1 MSEKYKAILM
11 MGAPG
16 SGKGTHGKW
25 LGNLLGF
32 VHVASGDLFRAL
44 DKNSELGKIFVE
56 YSGKGLLVP
65 DDFTVRLWE
74 DHMKRMVAA
83 KKFNPATETLVLD
96 GIPRNVNQAKMMDPL
111 IDVQKIIVIAV
122 EHGLDE
128 IVQRMR
134 LRAEKEGRHDDANEA
149 TIRNRFAVYQKETK
163 PVLDHYPAK
172 LRVEV
177 NGLQGVPVPVAHDVI
192 CALLGR
198 TKEMKP
204 LPKS

>member
-1 MSEKYKAILM
+1 MPEKYKAILL

-25 LGNLLGF
+25 LGHLLGF

-44 DKNSELGKIFVE
+44 DKNSELGKIFLE
-56 YSGKGLLVP
+56 YSSKGLLVP

-74 DHMKRMVAA
+74 DHVKRLVAS
-83 KKFNPATETLVLD
+83 KKFDPATETLVLD
-96 GIPRNVNQAKMMDPL
+96 GIPRNVNQAQMMDPL

-128 IVQRMR
+128 IVQRMK
-134 LRAEKEGRHDDANEA
+134 LRAEKEGRHDDADEA

-163 PVLDHYPAK
+163 PVLDYYPAH

-177 NGLQGVPVPVAHDVI
+177 NGLQGGPLAVAHDVI

-198 TKEMKP
+198 THEMKP
-204 LPKS
+204 VPH

>member
-1 MSEKYKAILM
+1 MSDKYKAILM

-74 DHMKRMVAA
+74 DHMRRMVAA

-96 GIPRNVNQAKMMDPL
+96 GIPRNVNQAKMMDPH

-163 PVLDHYPAK
+163 PVLDHYPAS
-172 LRVEV
+172 LRVEI
-177 NGLQGVPVPVAHDVI
+177 NGLQGGPVPVAHDVL

-204 LPKS
+204 LPR

>member
-1 MSEKYKAILM
+1 MTQKYKAILM

-44 DKNSELGKIFVE
+44 DKQSELGKIFVE
-56 YSGKGLLVP
+56 YSSKGLLVP

-74 DHMKRMVAA
+74 DHMQRLVAA
-83 KKFNPATETLVLD
+83 KKFSPDTETLVLD
-96 GIPRNVNQAKMMDPL
+96 GIPRNVAQAKMLDPH
-111 IDVQKIIVIAV
+111 IDVQKIIVISV

-128 IVQRMR
+128 IVGRMK

-172 LRVEV
+172 LRVEI
-177 NGLQGVPVPVAHDVI
+177 NGLQGGPVPVAHDVI

-198 TKEMKP
+198 TNEMKP
-204 LPKS
+204 LPKA

>member
-1 MSEKYKAILM
+1 MAEKYKAILM

-56 YSGKGLLVP
+56 YSSKGLLVP

-74 DHMKRMVAA
+74 DHMRRMVAA

-96 GIPRNVNQAKMMDPL
+96 GIPRNVNQAKMMDPH

-128 IVQRMR
+128 IVQRMK

-177 NGLQGVPVPVAHDVI
+177 NGLQGGPVPVAHDVI

-204 LPKS
+204 LPH

>member
-1 MSEKYKAILM
+1 MEDKYKSILLV
-11 MGAPG
+11 GPPG

-56 YSGKGLLVP
+56 YSSKGLLVP

-83 KKFNPATETLVLD
+83 KKFNPATDTLVLD
-96 GIPRNVNQAKMMDPL
+96 GIPRNVAQAKMMDPHL
-111 IDVQKIIVIAV
+111 DVQKIIVIRV
-122 EHGLDE
+122 EHGLEE
-128 IVQRMR
+128 IVQRMK

-149 TIRNRFAVYQKETK
+149 TIRNRFVVYEKETK
-163 PVLDHYPAK
+163 PVLDYYPAK
-172 LRVEV
+172 LCVEV
-177 NGLQGVPVPVAHDVI
+177 NGLQGGPVPVAHDVI
-192 CALLGR
+192 CAVLGR
-198 TKEMKP
+198 ISEMKP
-204 LPKS
+204 LPR

>member
-1 MSEKYKAILM
+1 MSQKFKTILM
-11 MGAPG
+11 VGAPG

-56 YSGKGLLVP
+56 YSSKGLLVP

-96 GIPRNVNQAKMMDPL
+96 GIPRNVAQAKMLDPH
-111 IDVQKIIVIAV
+111 IDVQKIVVIRV

-128 IVQRMR
+128 IVERMKQR
-134 LRAEKEGRHDDANEA
+134 AVKEGRHDDANEA
-149 TIRNRFAVYQKETK
+149 TIRNRFKVYETETK
-163 PVLDHYPAK
+163 PVLDHYPSN
-172 LRVEV
+172 LRIEV
-177 NGLQGVPVPVAHDVI
+177 NGLQGGPVPVAHDI
-192 CALLGR
+192 IAGLLGR
-198 TKEMKP
+198 TSEMKP
-204 LPKS
+204 LPR

>member
-1 MSEKYKAILM
+1 MSEKYKSILLV
-11 MGAPG
+11 GPPG

-44 DKNSELGKIFVE
+44 DKQSELGKIFVE
-56 YSGKGLLVP
+56 YSSKGLLVP

-83 KKFNPATETLVLD
+83 KKFNPATDTLVLD
-96 GIPRNVNQAKMMDPL
+96 GIPRNVAQAKMMDSHL
-111 IDVQKIIVIAV
+111 DVQKVIVIRV
-122 EHGLDE
+122 EHGLEE
-128 IVQRMR
+128 IVQRMK

-149 TIRNRFAVYQKETK
+149 TIRNRFVVYDKETK
-163 PVLDHYPAK
+163 PVLDFYPANV
-172 LRVEV
+172 RIEI
-177 NGLQGVPVPVAHDVI
+177 NGLQGGPVPVAHDVI

-198 TKEMKP
+198 TSEMKP
-204 LPKS
+204 VPH

>member
-177 NGLQGVPVPVAHDVI
+177 NGLQGGPVPVAHDVI

>member
-1 MSEKYKAILM
+1 MSNKYKAILLV
-11 MGAPG
+11 GAPG

-44 DKNSELGKIFVE
+44 DKQSELGKIFVE
-56 YSGKGLLVP
+56 YSSKGLLVP

-74 DHMKRMVAA
+74 DHMKRLVAA
-83 KKFNPATETLVLD
+83 KKFNPDTETLVLD
-96 GIPRNVNQAKMMDPL
+96 GIPRNVNQAKMMDPH
-111 IDVQKIIVIAV
+111 IDVQKIIVISV

-128 IVQRMR
+128 IVGRMK

-172 LRVEV
+172 LRVEI
-177 NGLQGVPVPVAHDVI
+177 NGLQGGPVPVAHDVI

-198 TKEMKP
+198 TNEMKP
-204 LPKS
+204 LPR

>member
-1 MSEKYKAILM
+1 MAEKYKAILM

-56 YSGKGLLVP
+56 YSSKGLLVP

-74 DHMKRMVAA
+74 DHMRRMVAA

-96 GIPRNVNQAKMMDPL
+96 GIPRNVNQAKMMDPH
-111 IDVQKIIVIAV
+111 IDVQKIVVIAV

-172 LRVEV
+172 LRVEI
-177 NGLQGVPVPVAHDVI
+177 NGLQGGPVPVAHDVI

-198 TKEMKP
+198 TNEMKP

>member
-1 MSEKYKAILM
+1 MSKKYKAILM

-74 DHMKRMVAA
+74 DHMRRLVAA
-83 KKFNPATETLVLD
+83 RKFNPETETLVLD
-96 GIPRNVNQAKMMDPL
+96 GIPRNVAQAKMLDPH
-111 IDVQKIIVIAV
+111 IDVQKIIVICV
-122 EHGLDE
+122 EHGLHE
-128 IVQRMR
+128 IVQRMK

-149 TIRNRFAVYQKETK
+149 TIRNRFKVYATETK
-163 PVLDHYPAK
+163 PVLDHYPAN

-177 NGLQGVPVPVAHDVI
+177 NGLQGGPVPVAHDVI

-204 LPKS
+204 LPKA

>member
-1 MSEKYKAILM
+1 MSKKYKAILM

-44 DKNSELGKIFVE
+44 DKQSELGKIFVE
-56 YSGKGLLVP
+56 YSSKGLLVP

-74 DHMKRMVAA
+74 DHMKRLVAA
-83 KKFNPATETLVLD
+83 KKFNPDTETLVLD
-96 GIPRNVNQAKMMDPL
+96 GIPRNVNQAKMMDPH
-111 IDVQKIIVIAV
+111 IDVQKIIVISV

-128 IVQRMR
+128 IVGRMK

-172 LRVEV
+172 LRVEI
-177 NGLQGVPVPVAHDVI
+177 NGLQGGPVPVAHDVI

-198 TKEMKP
+198 TNEMKP
-204 LPKS
+204 LPKA

>member
-56 YSGKGLLVP
+56 YSSKGLLVP

-111 IDVQKIIVIAV
+111 IDVQKIVVICV

-128 IVQRMR
+128 IVQRMK

-163 PVLDHYPAK
+163 PLLDHYPVS
-172 LRVEV
+172 LQVHV
-177 NGLQGVPVPVAHDVI
+177 NGLQGGPVPVAHDVI

-198 TKEMKP
+198 TNEMKP
-204 LPKS
+204 LPH